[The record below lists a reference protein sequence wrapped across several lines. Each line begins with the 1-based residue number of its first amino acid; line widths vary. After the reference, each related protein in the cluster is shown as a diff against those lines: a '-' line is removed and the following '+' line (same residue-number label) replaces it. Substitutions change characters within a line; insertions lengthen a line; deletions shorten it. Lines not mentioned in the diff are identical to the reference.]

1 MQRQGWCC
9 PGTGLQGLHVG
20 VVLNLLQPS
29 LWVHRYKVRK
39 PLRVL
44 GLPKMCPGYTGTAQP
59 HSAHCSLHGWFRAS
73 PTPGTTAL
81 GRKVTQQQPFFGR
94 KP

>member
-1 MQRQGWCC
+1 MGCNPQKTQFSGKESGMVPDGRQGMQRQGWCC

-39 PLRVL
+39 PL
-44 GLPKMCPGYTGTAQP
+44 
-59 HSAHCSLHGWFRAS
+59 
-73 PTPGTTAL
+73 
-81 GRKVTQQQPFFGR
+81 
-94 KP
+94 